1 MNKKKTRRTE
11 IRQNWQLYAMIA
23 LPLLYLLVFK
33 FYPMLGA
40 QIAFR
45 NYKPV
50 TGIWGS
56 EWVGLKHF
64 QRFFNNPQWISLVKN
79 TLAIS
84 TYTLILSIPFPIILA
99 IAFDYVRSRKFRKT
113 VQMVTFLPHFLSTV
127 IVVSLMTLLLDN
139 RTGVVN
145 NIIEMISGDKVN
157 FLGTARYFRSLYVWS
172 GIWQNT
178 GWGSI
183 LYISALAAVDTEVH
197 EAAIIDGAN
206 KLRRIWHI
214 DLTCIRPTIAIMVIR
229 KMGSIFSVG
238 FDKAYMM
245 QNPINLEYSEVISTY
260 EYKMGTAGLIPNYS
274 YASAI
279 GLMMSVISLVLVFT
293 ANKISNKLSGTGL
306 W

>member
-64 QRFFNNPQWISLVKN
+64 QRFFSNPQWISLVKN

-178 GWGSI
+178 GM
-183 LYISALAAVDTEVH
+183 
-197 EAAIIDGAN
+197 
-206 KLRRIWHI
+206 R
-214 DLTCIRPTIAIMVIR
+214 
-229 KMGSIFSVG
+229 
-238 FDKAYMM
+238 
-245 QNPINLEYSEVISTY
+245 
-260 EYKMGTAGLIPNYS
+260 
-274 YASAI
+274 
-279 GLMMSVISLVLVFT
+279 
-293 ANKISNKLSGTGL
+293 
-306 W
+306 

>member
-64 QRFFNNPQWISLVKN
+64 QRFFSNPQWISLVKN

-113 VQMVTFLPHFLSTV
+113 VQMVHVFFKCFKKIDDTIIICHF
-127 IVVSLMTLLLDN
+127 
-139 RTGVVN
+139 
-145 NIIEMISGDKVN
+145 
-157 FLGTARYFRSLYVWS
+157 
-172 GIWQNT
+172 
-178 GWGSI
+178 
-183 LYISALAAVDTEVH
+183 
-197 EAAIIDGAN
+197 
-206 KLRRIWHI
+206 
-214 DLTCIRPTIAIMVIR
+214 
-229 KMGSIFSVG
+229 IFSFYIITYLNFSFNSLIKRYIIILKFVH
-238 FDKAYMM
+238 
-245 QNPINLEYSEVISTY
+245 IS
-260 EYKMGTAGLIPNYS
+260 K
-274 YASAI
+274 
-279 GLMMSVISLVLVFT
+279 
-293 ANKISNKLSGTGL
+293 
-306 W
+306 